1 MYISKS
7 IVAILGIFAIFCIFV
22 AVMLGGT
29 VEGEP
34 RLPALRAEFIIFAI
48 TLIGVSIFH
57 HQTLYVSLVGLV
69 SVVLMK
75 EMFVPDFGVIEHL
88 RHEWKILVNLFGLII
103 GFGILA
109 KHFEE
114 SHAPSHMP
122 RILPNDWRGGFVLLL
137 MVFIMSG
144 ILDNIAA
151 AMIGGAIAATVFK
164 DKVDI
169 GFLAAI
175 VATSNAGGAGSVLG
189 DTTTTMMWISGIS
202 PITVLPAF
210 LAAIP
215 AFLII
220 AVIGAKKQ
228 HRYQPIQ
235 KDNEAPEDINW
246 KKIGVVGLVL
256 VGAIITNVAMDFP
269 ALGVWVAII
278 VGSLF
283 VATPWREI
291 KESFSGSLFLT
302 ALVFS
307 ASMMPVNDLPEASWV
322 TALILGLVSSVF
334 DNIPLTKLALDQGGY
349 DWALLAYAVGFGGS
363 MVWFG
368 SSAGVALS
376 NIFPQARS
384 VGAWIKH
391 GWFVP
396 VAYFVGFFIMFGLLG
411 WNPSEIPQKESEST
425 EEHALYIGDFRHAI
439 VALPGPSGERGDEIA
454 WDGSIASPLAFF
466 HVAVTLERDAA
477 PRNLAQASRQ

>member
-1 MYISKS
+1 MFISKN
-7 IVAILGIFAIFCIFV
+7 IIAILGLFAIFVIFITV
-22 AVMLGGT
+22 WMTGT
-29 VEGEP
+29 LEGEP
-34 RLPALRAEFIIFAI
+34 KVPGVRAEFYIFAI
-48 TLIGVSIFH
+48 TLMGVAIFH
-57 HQTLYVSLVGLV
+57 HHTLYVSLVGLA
-69 SVVLMK
+69 SIALLK
-75 EMFVPDFGVIEHL
+75 LLFVPDFDFVTHL
-88 RHEWKILVNLFGLII
+88 EHEWKILVNLFGLII
-103 GFGILA
+103 GFGVLA

-122 RILPNDWRGGFVLLL
+122 KILPNDWRGGFVLLL

-175 VATSNAGGAGSVLG
+175 VATSNAGGAGSVIG
-189 DTTTTMMWISGIS
+189 DTTTTMMWIEGIHW
-202 PITVLPAF
+202 TVVLPAF
-210 LAAIP
+210 VAAVP
-215 AFLII
+215 AFL
-220 AVIGAKKQ
+220 VIGVAASIKQ

-235 KDNEAPEDINW
+235 KDVESAQPIEW
-246 KKIGVVGLVL
+246 KKIAVVGLVL
-256 VGAIITNVAMDFP
+256 VGAIYTNVQFDFP
-269 ALGVWVAII
+269 ALGVWVAI
-278 VGSLF
+278 VAASLF
-283 VATPWREI
+283 VKTPWYEVRH
-291 KESFSGSLFLT
+291 SFSGSLFLT
-302 ALVFS
+302 ALVFA

-376 NIFPQARS
+376 NLFPQARS

-396 VAYFVGFFIMFGLLG
+396 VAYFVGFFVMFGLLG
-411 WNPSEIPQKESEST
+411 WNPGGDPEKHDAPV
-425 EEHALYIGDFRHAI
+425 EEHVVVPMDDDLVAKYEYILQR
-439 VALPGPSGERGDEIA
+439 
-454 WDGSIASPLAFF
+454 
-466 HVAVTLERDAA
+466 
-477 PRNLAQASRQ
+477 